1 MSVISAIV
9 ALAGLFGAGAAY
21 GDGDPASD
29 VLVSQSMFV
38 PIELSINRQTEQ
50 LQALLAEAARAGFK
64 VRVAMIDSPRDLGTV
79 TSLWRQPK
87 LYSGY
92 LGTEL
97 SLSFTGQV
105 VVVMPNG
112 IGVYPGR
119 VAPTPSE
126 RTVAAELPAPGP
138 GEGLVTGAIA
148 AVERLAAAQGD
159 PLATAGIRAPAGAPA
174 SGGAPTSTWLALGL
188 GALLIALAWAASLRA
203 RPLGLG
209 RRATA

>member
-1 MSVISAIV
+1 
-9 ALAGLFGAGAAY
+9 
-21 GDGDPASD
+21 
-29 VLVSQSMFV
+29 
-38 PIELSINRQTEQ
+38 
-50 LQALLAEAARAGFK
+50 
-64 VRVAMIDSPRDLGTV
+64 
-79 TSLWRQPK
+79 
-87 LYSGY
+87 
-92 LGTEL
+92 
-97 SLSFTGQV
+97 
-105 VVVMPNG
+105 MPNG